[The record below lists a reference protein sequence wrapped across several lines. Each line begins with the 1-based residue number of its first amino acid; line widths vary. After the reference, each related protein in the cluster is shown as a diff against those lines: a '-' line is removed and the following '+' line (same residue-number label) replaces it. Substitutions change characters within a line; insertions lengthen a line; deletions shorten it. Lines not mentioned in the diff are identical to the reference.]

1 MTSFPPYIDGDRA
14 AQERYAILQLQD
26 ALRLLSDPTLLP
38 SGVWDTKSIAAM
50 ERFQSE
56 NGLTVTGLASL
67 ADWEAV
73 LAVRLAYEEATARG
87 YEGYLP
93 DPLESGGV
101 LLPGER
107 DEAVTVVQ
115 LLLNRFLTLQRE
127 GEPLVLSGLYDE
139 PTALALRRFRRYA
152 HLPDEDRIDLP
163 LFRRLSALSRAAVLR
178 PE

>member
-56 NGLTVTGLASL
+56 NGLAVTGLASL

-73 LAVRLAYEEATARG
+73 LAARLAYEESTARG

-93 DPLESGGV
+93 TAEAFGQGGYEACSSFFMPTLE
-101 LLPGER
+101 
-107 DEAVTVVQ
+107 DEIV
-115 LLLNRFLTLQRE
+115 E
-127 GEPLVLSGLYDE
+127 
-139 PTALALRRFRRYA
+139 
-152 HLPDEDRIDLP
+152 
-163 LFRRLSALSRAAVLR
+163 AAKEMLGKLK
-178 PE
+178 